1 MFTSGFKI
9 FRVLGIPIYINYTW
23 FIVFSLVV
31 YTLAVSYFPSF
42 GPYYEPIIRWIMAIL
57 PSSLLLQI
65 YPYYEPI
72 IQWIMAFV
80 AAIFLFSSIM
90 LHELSHSYVAQ
101 RQGIKINSI
110 TLFIF
115 GGIAQMVGES
125 RTPSGEMK
133 IAAAGP
139 ALSLFLS
146 VIFWTISFFLFK
158 HDMATSPVFA
168 IAYFLA
174 STNMMLA
181 VFNLIPGF
189 PLDGGRMLRAFIW
202 KRTNNLNK
210 ATLITSRIGKG
221 FAMLLIIGGLWNILN
236 VELVSG
242 LWLIFIGMFLQ
253 KAAGQGYKQTILQHT
268 LSSVRIRDIMASPAI
283 VVNDDMTLDQIVSDF
298 FFRYRYNSFPVV
310 SGDTIAGIISFHD
323 IKVVEKEKWHYTI
336 VRDIMHKEITAFTI
350 SPESGALEALDKM
363 IDTHSG
369 RLVVIEDG
377 RIVGMISQ
385 RDIMQMLKVKTDLG
399 AA

>member
-1 MFTSGFKI
+1 MFTSGFKL

-31 YTLAVSYFPSF
+31 YTLAVSYFPYL
-42 GPYYEPIIRWIMAIL
+42 GPYYEPAVRWIMAFI
-57 PSSLLLQI
+57 
-65 YPYYEPI
+65 
-72 IQWIMAFV
+72 
-80 AAIFLFSSIM
+80 AAIILFSSIL

-101 RQGIKINSI
+101 KQGIRIKSI
-110 TLFIF
+110 TLFVF
-115 GGIAQMVGES
+115 GGIAQMAGES
-125 RTPSGEMK
+125 RSPSGEMK

-139 ALSLFLS
+139 ALSLFIS
-146 VIFWTISFFLFK
+146 GIFWTIVFVFK
-158 HDMATSPVFA
+158 RDMATSPVLA

-174 STNMMLA
+174 YTNMILA

-221 FAMLLIIGGLWNILN
+221 FAILLIIGGLWDILQG
-236 VELVSG
+236 VFISG
-242 LWLIFIGMFLQ
+242 LWLIFVGMFLQ
-253 KAAGQGYKQTILQHT
+253 QAADQGYRQTLLNRT
-268 LSSVRIRDIMASPAI
+268 LSSVKIRDIMVSPVI
-283 VVNDDMTLDQIVSDF
+283 VVNIEMTLDHIVNDF

-323 IKVVEKEKWHYTI
+323 IKVVEKEKWPYT
-336 VRDIMHKEITAFTI
+336 VVQDIMHKEITAFTI

-363 IDTHSG
+363 IDTHRG

-377 RIVGMISQ
+377 RIAGIISQ
-385 RDIMQMLKVKTDLG
+385 RDIMQMLKMKADLG
-399 AA
+399 AT

>member
-1 MFTSGFKI
+1 MFTSGLRI

-31 YTLAVSYFPSF
+31 YTLAVSYFSYL
-42 GPYYEPIIRWIMAIL
+42 GPYYGPAVRWIMAFI
-57 PSSLLLQI
+57 
-65 YPYYEPI
+65 
-72 IQWIMAFV
+72 
-80 AAIFLFSSIM
+80 AAIMLFSSIL

-101 RQGIKINSI
+101 KQGITINRI
-110 TLFIF
+110 TLFVF
-115 GGIAQMVGES
+115 GGIAQMVGECRS
-125 RTPSGEMK
+125 PSGEMK
-133 IAAAGP
+133 IAVAGP

-146 VIFWTISFFLFK
+146 GIFWAIVFGFK
-158 HDMATSPVFA
+158 RDMAASPVLA

-174 STNMMLA
+174 ATNMMLA

-221 FAMLLIIGGLWNILN
+221 FAILLIIGGLWDILQG
-236 VELVSG
+236 VFISG
-242 LWLIFIGMFLQ
+242 LWLIFVGMFLQ
-253 KAAGQGYKQTILQHT
+253 QAADQGYRQTVLNRT
-268 LSSVRIRDIMASPAI
+268 LSSVSIRDIMTSPAI
-283 VVNDDMTLDQIVSDF
+283 VVNDDITLDHVVNDF

-310 SGDTIAGIISFHD
+310 SEGAIAGIISVHD
-323 IKVVEKEKWHYTI
+323 IQVVEKEKWPYTI
-336 VRDIMHKEITAFTI
+336 VQDIMHKEITAFTI

-369 RLVVIEDG
+369 RLVVIENG
-377 RIVGMISQ
+377 RIAGMISQ
-385 RDIMQMLKVKTDLG
+385 RDIMQMLKIKADLG
-399 AA
+399 AT